1 MIIMIM
7 FTAQS
12 VFAMVPGSNDLQ
24 SISNYYYIYND
35 NKINMNR

>member
-7 FTAQS
+7 FAPQS
-12 VFAMVPGSNDLQ
+12 VFAMVPGSNYLQ